1 MCIVGWG
8 RGLNEE
14 VGTARRLMEHAP
26 GGKERKRKN
35 KGSIMLK
42 AKR

>member
-1 MCIVGWG
+1 MYLGSG
-8 RGLNEE
+8 KGLNEE

-26 GGKERKRKN
+26 GGKKRKRKN
-35 KGSIMLK
+35 KGNIMLK